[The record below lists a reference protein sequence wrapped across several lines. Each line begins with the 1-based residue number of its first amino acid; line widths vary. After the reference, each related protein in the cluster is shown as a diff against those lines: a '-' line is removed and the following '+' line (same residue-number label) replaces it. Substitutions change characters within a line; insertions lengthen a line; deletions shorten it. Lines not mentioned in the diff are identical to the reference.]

1 MAVANPTNKTASIK
15 AETKGG
21 MAKAMPK
28 TAPAKAKPAPAVRN
42 PTASSTPAAGAKVLA
57 IIRVRGVTGL
67 HPKRAHTMDLLNV
80 SRSNCASL
88 VIDTPITR
96 GMLHNCKDYM
106 AWGPVSVKMVE
117 HMLTKRGYIGGKRIN
132 AVKKPAEITEIAN
145 KLFAGSATLKSLEL
159 NRVFHLTP
167 PSGGWK
173 DKKRTYPV
181 GDLGPRPDMDS
192 LLKCMV

>member
-1 MAVANPTNKTASIK
+1 MANENTK
-15 AETKGG
+15 A
-21 MAKAMPK
+21 AKSLVQK
-28 TAPAKAKPAPAVRN
+28 RESSSRAPAAAKSPAAAARKPN
-42 PTASSTPAAGAKVLA
+42 ASSTPEQGAKLLA

-88 VIDTPITR
+88 VMDTPITR

-106 AWGPVSVKMVE
+106 AWGPVSTGMVE
-117 HMLTKRGYIGGKRIN
+117 KMLAKRGYVGSKRLIET
-132 AVKKPAEITEIAN
+132 KKPAEISEIAS
-145 KLFAGSATLKSLEL
+145 KLANGAATLKSLEIK
-159 NRVFHLTP
+159 RVFHLTP

-173 DKKRTYPV
+173 DKKRGYPQ

-192 LLKCMV
+192 LLKCMI

>member
-1 MAVANPTNKTASIK
+1 MAVTNTKTGSAPVQKRESSSR
-15 AETKGG
+15 
-21 MAKAMPK
+21 
-28 TAPAKAKPAPAVRN
+28 APAAAKSPAAAARKPD
-42 PTASSTPAAGAKVLA
+42 ASSTSAAGAKLLA

-106 AWGPVSVKMVE
+106 AWGPVSLGMVE
-117 HMLTKRGYIGGKRIN
+117 KMLTKRGCIGGKRMNTI
-132 AVKKPAEITEIAN
+132 KKPAEITEIAS
-145 KLFAGSATLKSLEL
+145 KIFAGSATLKSLEIK
-159 NRVFHLTP
+159 RVFHLTP

-173 DKKRTYPV
+173 DKKRTYPI

-192 LLKCMV
+192 LLKCMI

>member
-1 MAVANPTNKTASIK
+1 MANEN
-15 AETKGG
+15 TKP
-21 MAKAMPK
+21 AKSPVQK
-28 TAPAKAKPAPAVRN
+28 RESSSRAPAAAKSAAAMARKPN
-42 PTASSTPAAGAKVLA
+42 ASSTPASGAKLLA

-88 VIDTPITR
+88 VMDTPITR

-106 AWGPVSVKMVE
+106 AWGPVSTGMVE
-117 HMLTKRGYIGGKRIN
+117 KMLTKRGYVGSKRLIET
-132 AVKKPAEITEIAN
+132 KKPAEITEIAS
-145 KLFAGSATLKSLEL
+145 KLATGAATLKSLEIK
-159 NRVFHLTP
+159 RVFHLTP

-173 DKKRTYPV
+173 DKKRTYPI

-192 LLKCMV
+192 LLKCMI